1 MMKEE
6 SRPMVNIQ
14 VQAFGGIW
22 QTITSVEANN
32 AVGITYR
39 LDEAFRTYKKRCR
52 AIDAKT
58 GTVVDM
64 RM

>member
-1 MMKEE
+1 
-6 SRPMVNIQ
+6 MVNIQ

-22 QTITSVEANN
+22 QTIMSVEANN

-52 AIDAKT
+52 AVDAKT
-58 GTVVDM
+58 GTVVDI